1 MTKRAFRAE
10 SGLDAGGHNVQ
21 NVAYP
26 RDGLKSDGVNVQYF
40 IDKNT
45 IQPFD
50 KTRAYDKF
58 FAVSHLK
65 RIWIAQV
72 DIAAGRDFDPSQWE
86 SLRVD
91 PTWAP
96 VNGTP
101 AGGRQL
107 ESGDYLTAY
116 SVNSELEFI
125 LPDAPNTGD
134 TIVIKD
140 EGKYTHLNKILVTS
154 KTRPIGL
161 AGSATEQFTI
171 PGSMKTFIY
180 SNLSGGRWI
189 VHTSIDKIAAKTI
202 SKSDKPNQVAS
213 GDLVYRKSST
223 GHIVMQ
229 LPKYAVD
236 GDVVSTYDVD
246 GLTAINGVT
255 MQVHPDSGHTMINQG
270 QTSIT
275 TNGSG
280 SGHFVFN
287 ELSKTWSLWDGDIRS
302 RWKTIQS
309 NTNAMPF
316 DHIAVIG
323 GSGTVAVT
331 LPQAAGDGDVVR
343 VSNQYATTGLTVQVK
358 VFANSGHKIVGAENE
373 FIYPKFKDISKKLSD
388 VARVDSMTFTPN
400 NYGVT
405 IEFHYHQASK
415 SWLVSS
421 VDTRVEHVDE
431 TNRDRPGV
439 APLAS
444 QAEVDKNHEQNP
456 RDDMIVT
463 PKTFANSVATET
475 RRGIARIATAAELQ
489 LVTTGAHLNDV
500 IVTPK
505 RLNERQATETIRGLA
520 EVATQTEAND
530 NANDTHI
537 VTPKKF
543 NGRRATQAMAGTVRI
558 ISSTATPAASRTV
571 AGVGVYDWSDAIHNE
586 PFVITPKTLN
596 QAQAT
601 ETSRGVAYIATQGEA
616 NTQGSTASDSVIITP
631 KKLDARRSTDAMAGI
646 AEIATQAEANTGT
659 DYTRII
665 TPKTLNDRR
674 ATETLHGLAEIATQA
689 EVDAGALDTHIVS
702 PLKLKTWLGYEHF
715 VSTRASGV
723 KHTGNLWGNVTLD
736 IDVATETQ
744 RGTLEVATQ
753 AEANDMAGSDIHII
767 TPKKLSARK
776 ATETLTGIAEIATQ
790 AEVDAE
796 TIHTHI
802 VTPNSLAKYIHVAT
816 SAQMTEAANGTAHA
830 TSLAETWVGND
841 TDGSTQT
848 HDKYAHNPF
857 AVTPRGLNYAL
868 QNYLP
873 KKGKAFDADKLDGLN
888 STQFLRSDQSGTLN
902 GSLTLTGTSPQIVIN
917 DGTYRHRMVT
927 SSGWAFYQGGKGDS
941 DAADQNIAFSGYS
954 GKNLTGLRLWM
965 ATDTSPVVRW
975 GSTDHK
981 IYHNG
986 NRPTPAEIGSYTKQ
1000 ESDDRFINVTGDTM
1014 TGSLRFSG
1022 SAPMIQFSET
1032 DQTPNKQWY
1041 IVADGGGFRINVNS
1055 TGIEDAN
1062 VVWRWIDSSKEFT
1075 TPGVIQATKGFKV
1088 GSTVVV
1094 ESDAKINWNK
1104 LKSVPAATTSAAGI
1118 VKLNNTLDSSSQ
1130 TEAATANTIRILKEM
1145 IDSKAGIEGAIMNDL
1160 KIKNWI
1166 RIGNVILRPNAANKT
1181 LDFIWTDEPM

>member
-72 DIAAGRDFDPSQWE
+72 DIAAGRDFDHSQWE

-125 LPDAPNTGD
+125 LPDAPNTSD

-189 VHTSIDKIAAKTI
+189 VHTSIDNIAAKTI

-246 GLTAINGVT
+246 GLTAVNGAT
-255 MQVHPDSGHTMINQG
+255 MQVHPDSGHTMISQG

-331 LPQAAGDGDVVR
+331 LPQAAGDGDIVR

-358 VFANSGHKIVGAENE
+358 VFTNSGHKIVGAEKE
-373 FIYPKFKDISKKLSD
+373 FIYPKYKDISKRLAD
-388 VARVDSMTFTPN
+388 VVRVDSMTFTPN

-463 PKTFANSVATET
+463 PKTLANSVATES

-537 VTPKKF
+537 ITPKKF

-558 ISSTATPAASRTV
+558 ISSTATPATSRTV
-571 AGVGVYDWSDAIHNE
+571 AGVGVYDWSDAINNE

-596 QAQAT
+596 KAQAT

-616 NTQGSTASDSVIITP
+616 NTQGSTASDLVIITP

-646 AEIATQAEANTGT
+646 AEIATQAEANAGT

-715 VSTRASGV
+715 VSTRASGI
-723 KHTGNLWGNVTLD
+723 KHTGNLWGKVTLD

-753 AEANDMAGSDIHII
+753 AEANDMTGSDIHII

-802 VTPNSLAKYIHVAT
+802 VTPNSLGKYIHVAT
-816 SAQMTEAANGTAHA
+816 SAQMTEAANGTAHTA
-830 TSLAETWVGND
+830 SLAETWVGND
-841 TDGSTQT
+841 TAGSTQT
-848 HDKYAHNPF
+848 YDKYAHNPF
-857 AVTPRGLNYAL
+857 AVTPRGLNFAL

-873 KKGKAFDADKLDGLN
+873 KKGKAFDADKLDGLD
-888 STQFLRSDQSGTLN
+888 STQFLRSDQSGTLKGN
-902 GSLTLTGTSPQIVIN
+902 LTVTGSVTGILKHKSGYFTIAPFSSSYGEKFKCEIYYKEKDQGGTVEKHGLVIN
-917 DGTYRHRMVT
+917 AIDRVSNPNVSKDLNIWLNGKQVYH
-927 SSGWAFYQGGKGDS
+927 QG
-941 DAADQNIAFSGYS
+941 F
-954 GKNLTGLRLWM
+954 
-965 ATDTSPVVRW
+965 
-975 GSTDHK
+975 
-981 IYHNG
+981 
-986 NRPTPAEIGSYTKQ
+986 RPTPAEIGAYTKA
-1000 ESDDRFINVTGDTM
+1000 EADSKFVDAAGDTM
-1014 TGSLRFSG
+1014 SGNLKIRRAGTHLDLIDSGTADKTWRLEVSGGELKITESNVRTQMVMLPGGATTFGSSVR
-1022 SAPMIQFSET
+1022 A
-1032 DQTPNKQWY
+1032 N
-1041 IVADGGGFRINVNS
+1041 GGFNVAG
-1055 TGIEDAN
+1055 TLVIE
-1062 VVWRWIDSSKEFT
+1062 T
-1075 TPGVIQATKGFKV
+1075 
-1088 GSTVVV
+1088 
-1094 ESDAKINWNK
+1094 DAKINWNK
-1104 LKSVPAATTSAAGI
+1104 LKGIASATTSTAGI